1 MLALDD
7 KTDLWR
13 FKPVDLWPTVRLL
26 VLIRLSNVGAGVTSH
41 PPDWRLSPF
50 EMRISESS
58 YFGSVSC
65 MTHERPVEG

>member
-1 MLALDD
+1 MLVLDD
-7 KTDLWR
+7 KQTCEGPNQTGR
-13 FKPVDLWPTVRLL
+13 PL
-26 VLIRLSNVGAGVTSH
+26 VLIPLSNVGAGVTVH